1 MSFFQSL
8 LSRNNLSSHDGRPL
22 WRYFLTDQDFDDLR
36 KELRYVKPYLI
47 DARDA
52 SLYYAEWWKR
62 YYNGG
67 IPSKQSIFASLEG
80 NIKYH
85 FNHKEFYRLAKK
97 GGQMLGFKWIVK
109 QNTLRFKTLLLQGGL
124 PLTHIAANQGKYL
137 NFLLAVLEEQPETIE
152 DFIFQPHIINHLP
165 KSSQNDII
173 YENCFEIVRSI
184 LNEENIYDELLN
196 SNSTLKTISG
206 QLKIRANQL
215 ERKVRLAK
223 PKNYWLLQKNDDKV
237 SIRLTLGLASN
248 YTNESLKN
256 ILGFNIKESEYQFY
270 LNDQLICKFSKLIS
284 GNYKTDW
291 YNQQDHQW
299 DGDDNLPN
307 AYIITNEKKIEVK
320 DFIQTM
326 PSLYEPTLWSKFSE
340 NEWRLIK
347 GSGSVDKSA
356 ALLMPLPWDSEC
368 ENQKTKLIDKE
379 MRWLEFEGEIQ
390 IKRDDE
396 KRKYYSDVESF
407 DWTIESENPSWIVRS
422 NMPVIRRNL
431 RIHLFDARNNKIPN
445 NKYQIWIRPH
455 SAGAIWQKIAEINNF
470 PLGCIDVK
478 IEKEGLI
485 AYDLVY
491 SIGNLSI
498 DTMGATIHKATVEVK
513 RLSTLDLRFSESPV
527 LEISKNTNQFLLNVK
542 ADQFKIPT
550 IIKGSLGLGTQR
562 KLFFQMTTPFQ
573 GMALVDKDGNI
584 INENENISFKSLYG
598 LRVLSTPG
606 KETVLRF
613 KNKVNSEVKISKVIN
628 EDFQPLTAYLD
639 EIERLYYLSDAMDY
653 RNKVCLELRE
663 GQVQKSY
670 EISGFS
676 HTLDL
681 EQAEEGILSLYN
693 LEDILDLFAI
703 PVGGSDIDVTPI
715 PLLRESEHYKV
726 PFHESIKQWIIISQ
740 KKNGIQL
747 MPRFINTDPNY
758 IGLEKNER
766 IQFYAEQ
773 FLENSFKNGI
783 WNQLL
788 SLFNICSKNGYDIPF
803 STFDQFRALS
813 IDSKIA
819 AKAFL
824 FLSVNQVDR
833 EIFLQKDIPEM
844 EKDLGICF
852 HWIKSEDWK
861 SALNE
866 IIDFF
871 KVESLD
877 IYKYLLI
884 IKEYMEENGLNE
896 VFDLIM
902 EKKIKTKRISHM
914 EINTLRSNLG
924 ERVLKELPGNSP
936 RIHGDYGIPIKHHK
950 QVKLLIK
957 SPIAVAES
965 IKNVP
970 TDYPIWGPDEIINTI
985 RRNIQYSQYLSPG
998 FYKKVII
1005 NILNSN

>member
-1 MSFFQSL
+1 
-8 LSRNNLSSHDGRPL
+8 
-22 WRYFLTDQDFDDLR
+22 
-36 KELRYVKPYLI
+36 
-47 DARDA
+47 
-52 SLYYAEWWKR
+52 
-62 YYNGG
+62 
-67 IPSKQSIFASLEG
+67 
-80 NIKYH
+80 
-85 FNHKEFYRLAKK
+85 
-97 GGQMLGFKWIVK
+97 
-109 QNTLRFKTLLLQGGL
+109 
-124 PLTHIAANQGKYL
+124 
-137 NFLLAVLEEQPETIE
+137 
-152 DFIFQPHIINHLP
+152 
-165 KSSQNDII
+165 
-173 YENCFEIVRSI
+173 
-184 LNEENIYDELLN
+184 
-196 SNSTLKTISG
+196 
-206 QLKIRANQL
+206 
-215 ERKVRLAK
+215 
-223 PKNYWLLQKNDDKV
+223 
-237 SIRLTLGLASN
+237 
-248 YTNESLKN
+248 
-256 ILGFNIKESEYQFY
+256 
-270 LNDQLICKFSKLIS
+270 
-284 GNYKTDW
+284 
-291 YNQQDHQW
+291 
-299 DGDDNLPN
+299 
-307 AYIITNEKKIEVK
+307 
-320 DFIQTM
+320 M

-356 ALLMPLPWDSEC
+356 ALLMPLPWYSQC
-368 ENQKTKLIDKE
+368 ETQKIRLIDE
-379 MRWLEFEGEIQ
+379 GMHWLEFEGEMQ
-390 IKRDDE
+390 IKCDDE

-431 RIHLFDARNNKIPN
+431 SIHLFDTRNNKIPN

-455 SAGAIWQKIAEINNF
+455 TAGAIWQKIAEINNF

-498 DTMGATIHKATVEVK
+498 DTMGAAIHKATVEVK
-513 RLSTLDLRFSESPV
+513 RLSTLDLRFAESPV
-527 LEISKNTNQFLLNVK
+527 LEISKNANQFLLNVK

-573 GMALVDKDGNI
+573 GMALVDKEGNI

-628 EDFQPLTAYLD
+628 EAFQPLTAYID

-663 GQVQKSY
+663 GQEQKSY

-676 HTLDL
+676 HTLDV
-681 EQAEEGILSLYN
+681 EQAEESILSLYN
-693 LEDILDLFAI
+693 SEDTLDLFAV
-703 PVGGSDIDVTPI
+703 PVSGSDIDVTPI
-715 PLLRESEHYKV
+715 PLLRESEHYKI
-726 PFHESIKQWIIISQ
+726 PFHESTNQWIIISQ
-740 KKNGIQL
+740 KKSGNQL
-747 MPRFINTDPNY
+747 MPRFVNTNPNY

-766 IQFYAEQ
+766 IQSYAEQ
-773 FLENSFKNGI
+773 FLEDSFENGI
-783 WNQLL
+783 WIQLL

-813 IDSKIA
+813 LDSKIA

-852 HWIKSEDWK
+852 HWIKREDWR

-866 IIDFF
+866 ICDFF
-871 KVESLD
+871 KIEAQNMYDVFG
-877 IYKYLLI
+877 LI
-884 IKEYMEENGLNE
+884 SEYMQENGLGE
-896 VFDLIM
+896 VFSLM
-902 EKKIKTKRISHM
+902 MGNKVETKRISHM
-914 EINTLRSNLG
+914 EINTLRFHLG

-936 RIHGDYGIPIKHHK
+936 RIQGDYGIPINQHK

-957 SPIAVAES
+957 APIAVAES

-970 TDYPIWGPDEIINTI
+970 TDYPIWGQDEIVNTI
-985 RRNIQYSQYLSPG
+985 RRNIQYSEYLSPE
-998 FYKKVII
+998 FYKNAIL

>member
-8 LSRNNLSSHDGRPL
+8 LTRNNLSTHDGRPL
-22 WRYFLTDQDFDDLR
+22 WGYFLTDQDFEDLQ
-36 KELRYVKPYLI
+36 KELSNARPYTL

-62 YYNGG
+62 NYNGG
-67 IPSKQSIFASLEG
+67 IPNKERIFNSLEG
-80 NIKYH
+80 NIKH
-85 FNHKEFYRLAKK
+85 NFSINDFYRIAKK
-97 GGQMLGFKWIVK
+97 GGQILGFKWIVK

-137 NFLLAVLEEQPETIE
+137 NFLLSVLEEQPESIE
-152 DFIFQPHIINHLP
+152 DFIFQPHIINYLP
-165 KSSQNDII
+165 KSSQNDIV

-184 LNEENIYDELLN
+184 LNEENIYDKLLN
-196 SNSTLKTISG
+196 SNSSLKIISG
-206 QLKIRANQL
+206 QLKIRANKL

-223 PKNYWLLQKNDDKV
+223 PKNYWLLQKNDDEV

-256 ILGFNIKESEYQFY
+256 ILGFDIKESEYQFY

-291 YNQQDHQW
+291 YKQQNHQW

-356 ALLMPLPWDSEC
+356 ALLMPLPWYSQC
-368 ENQKTKLIDKE
+368 ETQKIRLIDE
-379 MRWLEFEGEIQ
+379 GMHWLEFEGEMQ
-390 IKRDDE
+390 IKCDDE

-431 RIHLFDARNNKIPN
+431 SIHLFDTRNNKIPN

-455 SAGAIWQKIAEINNF
+455 TAGAIWQKIAEINNF

-498 DTMGATIHKATVEVK
+498 DTMGAAIHKATVEVK
-513 RLSTLDLRFSESPV
+513 RLSTLDLRFAESPV
-527 LEISKNTNQFLLNVK
+527 LEISKNANQFLLNVK

-573 GMALVDKDGNI
+573 GMALVDKEGNI

-628 EDFQPLTAYLD
+628 EAFQPLTAYID

-663 GQVQKSY
+663 GQEQKSY

-676 HTLDL
+676 HTLDV
-681 EQAEEGILSLYN
+681 EQAEESILSLYN
-693 LEDILDLFAI
+693 SEDTLDLFAV
-703 PVGGSDIDVTPI
+703 PVSGSDIDVTPI
-715 PLLRESEHYKV
+715 PLLRESEHYKI
-726 PFHESIKQWIIISQ
+726 PFHESTNQWIIISQ
-740 KKNGIQL
+740 KKSGNQL
-747 MPRFINTDPNY
+747 MPRFVNTNPNY

-766 IQFYAEQ
+766 IQSYAEQ
-773 FLENSFKNGI
+773 FLEDSFENGI
-783 WNQLL
+783 WIQLL

-813 IDSKIA
+813 LDSKIA

-852 HWIKSEDWK
+852 HWIKREDWR

-866 IIDFF
+866 ICDFF
-871 KVESLD
+871 KIEAQNMYDVFG
-877 IYKYLLI
+877 LI
-884 IKEYMEENGLNE
+884 SEYMQENGLGE
-896 VFDLIM
+896 VFSLM
-902 EKKIKTKRISHM
+902 MGNKVETKRISHM
-914 EINTLRSNLG
+914 EINTLRFHLG

-936 RIHGDYGIPIKHHK
+936 RIQGDYGIPINQHK

-957 SPIAVAES
+957 APIAVAES

-970 TDYPIWGPDEIINTI
+970 TDYPIWGQDEIVNTI
-985 RRNIQYSQYLSPG
+985 RRNIQYSEYLSPE
-998 FYKKVII
+998 FYKNAIL